1 MAWTQEPDSWR
12 ILRRTPGTEYRVAR
26 GVTLV
31 IIPLTLFRAIRR
43 EIPDKQTRLAI
54 LRAKSGVAG
63 LFRVNPSRDRIE
75 INSIEFAMR
84 CMALK

>member
-1 MAWTQEPDSWR
+1 M
-12 ILRRTPGTEYRVAR
+12 
-26 GVTLV
+26 
-31 IIPLTLFRAIRR
+31 IPLSLFRALRR
-43 EIPDKQTRLAI
+43 EIPDRAARLAI

-63 LFRVNPSRDRIE
+63 LFRFDPSRDRIE

>member
-1 MAWTQEPDSWR
+1 M
-12 ILRRTPGTEYRVAR
+12 
-26 GVTLV
+26 
-31 IIPLTLFRAIRR
+31 IPLTLFRALRAQILDR
-43 EIPDKQTRLAI
+43 ETRLAI

-63 LFRVNPSRDRIE
+63 LFRFDPSRGRIE